1 MFGWLLPLT
10 VAFWIRPRLV
20 DMGPGSRATA
30 PRTGRR
36 CSERAAGPGWPGPR
50 GRRQRR
56 DALALRLDG
65 GPAGPSTVSRKRA
78 ILLNAVECAVARGH
92 LTCSPLT
99 SITWRAPKLA
109 EAVDPRVVIDH
120 GQAGTLFA
128 AVRQL
133 RSAPPL
139 VAFFAVMYYAALRPG
154 EAVDLRKEA
163 LALPES
169 G

>member
-1 MFGWLLPLT
+1 MNERRG
-10 VAFWIRPRLV
+10 R
-20 DMGPGSRATA
+20 GGRAH
-30 PRTGRR
+30 
-36 CSERAAGPGWPGPR
+36 AAGGSAVTPWR
-50 GRRQRR
+50 YVST
-56 DALALRLDG
+56 G

-109 EAVDPRVVIDH
+109 EAVDPLVVIDH

>member
-1 MFGWLLPLT
+1 MNERRG
-10 VAFWIRPRLV
+10 R
-20 DMGPGSRATA
+20 GGRAH
-30 PRTGRR
+30 
-36 CSERAAGPGWPGPR
+36 AAGGS
-50 GRRQRR
+50 
-56 DALALRLDG
+56 AVTLRLDG

-99 SITWRAPKLA
+99 STTWRAPKLA

-133 RSAPPL
+133 HSAPPL
-139 VAFFAVMYYAALRPG
+139 VAFFAVM
-154 EAVDLRKEA
+154 
-163 LALPES
+163 
-169 G
+169 